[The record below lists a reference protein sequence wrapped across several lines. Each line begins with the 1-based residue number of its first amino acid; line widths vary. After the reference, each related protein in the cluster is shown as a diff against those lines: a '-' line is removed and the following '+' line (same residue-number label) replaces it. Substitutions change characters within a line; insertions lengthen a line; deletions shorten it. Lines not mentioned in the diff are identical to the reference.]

1 MKFYFKVWE
10 IIISWDILTLNENID
25 VACKTQGVRQERT
38 DFQVVITYR
47 DFQVVI
53 HFRGFQ
59 VVIHFL
65 DFQLG
70 CNPSQIPREYPFR
83 DFQ

>member
-38 DFQVVITYR
+38 DFQGVMTYR
-47 DFQVVI
+47 DFQVNIQQKI
-53 HFRGFQ
+53 HDPFFYQNQQFRKAKMC
-59 VVIHFL
+59 V
-65 DFQLG
+65 
-70 CNPSQIPREYPFR
+70 
-83 DFQ
+83 